1 MVFKIIPPDRTAFIF
16 SSNKIKKPKTILHCG
31 AHLGEEY
38 EHYKSFGAAEVYWVE
53 ALPELCDELR
63 RKFGEDFVFEGA
75 LDSFSGQI
83 REFYV
88 TDNILSSSL
97 KKIGVNEWDLEIERT
112 ILVET
117 LTINHLAESLGKEV
131 DYLILD
137 LQGNEFEALS
147 LSDWKMQ
154 PKIVICEVS
163 EIPFY
168 ENSHNFDDLFNLLES
183 KDYKFVGRFTEGKH
197 GHGEAIFLHAPNLIE
212 NLKVRLYW
220 KSNNLKL
227 RILTSS
233 PRVRIFVNFFL
244 RKIGTKI
251 VK

>member
-1 MVFKIIPPDRTAFIF
+1 MVKITPPDRSAFIF
-16 SSNKIKKPKTILHCG
+16 SSNKIKKPETILHCG
-31 AHLGEEY
+31 AHLGKEY

-53 ALPELCDELR
+53 ALPHLCNELR
-63 RKFGEDFVFEGA
+63 RKFGEEIVFEGA
-75 LDSFSGQI
+75 LDSFSRQI

-97 KKIGVNEWDLEIERT
+97 KKIGANEWDLEIEST

-117 LTINHLAESLGKEV
+117 FTLHDIADSMSKEV

-147 LSDWKMQ
+147 LSDWRIQ

-168 ENSHNFDDLFNLLES
+168 ENSHDFYDLLKLLES
-183 KDYKFVGRFTEGKH
+183 KDYKFIGRFTEGKH
-197 GHGEAIFLHAPNLIE
+197 GHGEAIFLHAPKLNEI
-212 NLKVRLYW
+212 LKVRLYW
-220 KSNNLKL
+220 KFNNLKL
-227 RILTSS
+227 RMLKSS
-233 PRVRIFVNFFL
+233 PKVR
-244 RKIGTKI
+244 KI
-251 VK
+251 VKLFLIMAGTKFGK